1 MSPDE
6 TEQTKRF
13 EFIEDW
19 RQAWRFWSVR
29 LAAAGGALQALL
41 AWWPDA
47 ALALWNSMPDEVKGL
62 LPQGAVMTLPLLFF
76 VASIVARVVK
86 QGGIGEKG

>member
-1 MSPDE
+1 MSESPE
-6 TEQTKRF
+6 RTKRF

-47 ALALWNSMPDEVKGL
+47 ALVMWNSMPDEVKAL
-62 LPQGAVMTLPLLFF
+62 LPQSAVMTLPLLFF
-76 VASIVARVVK
+76 AASIVARILK
-86 QGGIGEKG
+86 QKNIPNG

>member
-1 MSPDE
+1 MESAEKP
-6 TEQTKRF
+6 KRF

-19 RQAWRFWSVR
+19 HQAWRFWSVR

-76 VASIVARVVK
+76 AASIVARVIK